1 MQADIEINGSAGFY
15 RIDGTTPEGES
26 WLWENVP
33 NAEADSD
40 GVVRA
45 FSDDTRM
52 TQNIADG
59 VIDDGLAVFVNG
71 FQYPD

>member
-1 MQADIEINGSAGFY
+1 MQADLEINGSAGFY

-26 WLWENVP
+26 WLSENVP
-33 NAEADSD
+33 SAEANAN
-40 GVVRA
+40 GFVRA

-52 TQNIADG
+52 TKNIADG
-59 VIDDGLAVFVNG
+59 ATDDGLTVSLNG